1 MKERKILPLIPLRD
15 IIAFPHIVMP
25 LIVGREKSI
34 KALDIALMSDEKL
47 VFLPTQKNSRVNDP
61 RPEDIYQV
69 GTIAKI
75 KGHQKMP
82 NENRKIVVEGIKR
95 AKMLKLMNKSD
106 TFVAEVEILEEI
118 NEDNP
123 ENKQLAQEVVD
134 LFKRVSK
141 HMRISSEYVDILYNI
156 KDPGEV
162 CDVIAVQ
169 LTIPI
174 EKKQEILEEI
184 DITKRLKLIKSMLE
198 EEEANYT
205 SERKVRGRSRLR
217 GEAGG
222 ILGHGDVIQD
232 EWREEIDELERR
244 AEEKDLPERVKDVVI
259 KEIRKLKLMTPLAAE
274 ATVVRNYVDWLL
286 SLPWKERSEDKLDL
300 KEAQKVLDEDHWGL
314 EKVKERIIEFLA
326 VRKLAGPSKAPILCF
341 IGPPG
346 VGKTSLAR
354 SIARATDRKFVRLS
368 LGGVRD
374 EAEIRGHR
382 RTYIGALPG
391 RIIQMMRKAGT
402 KNPVFLLDE
411 VDKLCADFRGDPAAA
426 LLEVLDPEQ
435 NHSFLDHYID
445 IEFDLS
451 EVFFICTANI
461 TYTIPPA
468 LLDRMEV
475 IRIPGYT
482 EHEKYEI
489 ARRFLIPKQEK
500 NSGLK
505 EGTCEFSKDSLY
517 KIIREYTRE
526 AGVRNLERE
535 IGNVVRKIA
544 KKIVEQNI
552 DIESN
557 PKFKISSRDIIKFL
571 GPPKFKPSDIDK
583 KALVGI
589 TRGLAW
595 TEFGG
600 EVLMIEVSVIPGAGR
615 LTITGK
621 LGDVMQESVKA
632 AITYVRSRAK
642 DLGIDQ
648 DFYSKTDIHVHVP
661 EGAVPKDGP
670 SAGITI
676 ATAITSALTKIPVK
690 SEVAMTGEITLRGR
704 ILPIGGVK
712 EKLLA
717 AHRYG
722 IKNIILPKDNEK
734 DIQDIPKEILNQLNI
749 KYVEHM
755 DEVIE
760 YALDA
765 PIEKIWKGRFADD
778 MFAGRGSKEED
789 AEVHDTSHQTP
800 H

>member
-1 MKERKILPLIPLRD
+1 MPERKILPMIPLRD

-25 LIVGREKSI
+25 LIVGRPKSI
-34 KALDIALMSDEKL
+34 KALDEALISDEKL
-47 VFLPTQKNSRVNDP
+47 VFLPSQKNSRVNEP
-61 RPEDIYQV
+61 KEEDIYTI
-69 GTIAKI
+69 GTICRI
-75 KGHQKMP
+75 KGHQKIP
-82 NENRKIVVEGIKR
+82 NENRKIVVEGVQR
-95 AKMLKLMNKSD
+95 GKMVKFIDNGEYL
-106 TFVAEVEILEEI
+106 VAEVELIEEI
-118 NEDNP
+118 NTTS
-123 ENKQLAQEVVD
+123 QEAKIISKEIID
-134 LFKRVSK
+134 LFKSVSK
-141 HMRISSEYVDILYNI
+141 QMRISNEYIDVLYNI
-156 KDPGEV
+156 KNPGEV
-162 CDVIAVQ
+162 CDVIAAQ
-169 LTIPI
+169 LTIPL
-174 EKKQEILEEI
+174 EKKQAILEEI
-184 DITKRLKLIKSMLE
+184 DVVKRLKMVKSILE
-198 EEEANYT
+198 EEIQTLE
-205 SERKVRGRSRLR
+205 SERKSRARMRGR
-217 GEAGG
+217 GESSG
-222 ILGHGDVIQD
+222 IMGQGDFIQD
-232 EWREEIDELERR
+232 EWKEEIEELEKR
-244 AEEKDLPERVKDVVI
+244 AEEKDLPERVRDVVM

-286 SLPWKERSEDKLDL
+286 SLPWTERSEEKLDL
-300 KEAQKVLDEDHWGL
+300 KEAKKILDEDHWGL
-314 EKVKERIIEFLA
+314 EKVKERIIEYLA

-341 IGPPG
+341 VGPPG
-346 VGKTSLAR
+346 VGKTSLAK
-354 SIARATDRKFVRLS
+354 SIAKSTGRKFVRLS

-411 VDKLCADFRGDPAAA
+411 VDKLTSDFRGDPAAA

-445 IEFDLS
+445 IEYDLS
-451 EVFFICTANI
+451 EVFFICTANT

-489 ARRFLIPKQEK
+489 AKRFLVPKQAK
-500 NSGLK
+500 NAGLN
-505 EGTCEFSKDSLY
+505 EDTCEFTKDSLY

-535 IGNVVRKIA
+535 IGNVIRKVA

-552 DIESN
+552 DLKSN
-557 PKFKISSRDIIKFL
+557 PKFTINAKDIQKFL
-571 GPPKFKPSDIDK
+571 GPPKFKPSDIDTK
-583 KALVGI
+583 PLVGVA
-589 TRGLAW
+589 RGLAW

-600 EVLMIEVSVIPGAGR
+600 EVLMIEVSIVPGSGK

-632 AITYVRSRAK
+632 AISYVRSRTK
-642 DLGIDQ
+642 DLGIDPE
-648 DFYSKTDIHVHVP
+648 FYSKTDIHVHVP

-676 ATAITSALTKIPVK
+676 ATAIISALTKIPVRPDV
-690 SEVAMTGEITLRGR
+690 SMTGEITLRGR
-704 ILPIGGVK
+704 VLPIGGVK

-717 AHRYG
+717 AHRYK
-722 IKNIILPKDNEK
+722 INKVILPKENER
-734 DIQDIPKEILNQLNI
+734 DLEDVPKEILKQLHI
-749 KYVEHM
+749 KFVEHM

-760 YALDA
+760 FALDA
-765 PIEKIWKGRFADD
+765 PTEKIWKGRI
-778 MFAGRGSKEED
+778 GIEGEIS
-789 AEVHDTSHQTP
+789 TP

>member
-1 MKERKILPLIPLRD
+1 MPERKILPMIPLRD

-25 LIVGREKSI
+25 LIVGRPKSI
-34 KALDIALMSDEKL
+34 KALDEALISDEKL
-47 VFLPTQKNSRVNDP
+47 VFLPSQKNSRVNEP
-61 RPEDIYQV
+61 KEEDIYTI
-69 GTIAKI
+69 GTICRI
-75 KGHQKMP
+75 KGHQKIP
-82 NENRKIVVEGIKR
+82 NENRKIVVEGVQR
-95 AKMLKLMNKSD
+95 GKMVKFIDNGEYL
-106 TFVAEVEILEEI
+106 VAEVELIEEI
-118 NEDNP
+118 NTTS
-123 ENKQLAQEVVD
+123 QEAKIISKEIID
-134 LFKRVSK
+134 LFKSVSK
-141 HMRISSEYVDILYNI
+141 QMRISNEYIDVLYNI
-156 KDPGEV
+156 KNPGEV
-162 CDVIAVQ
+162 CDVIAAQ
-169 LTIPI
+169 LTIPL
-174 EKKQEILEEI
+174 EKKQAILEEI
-184 DITKRLKLIKSMLE
+184 DVVKRLKMVKSILE
-198 EEEANYT
+198 EEIQTLE
-205 SERKVRGRSRLR
+205 SERKSRARMRGR
-217 GEAGG
+217 GESSG
-222 ILGHGDVIQD
+222 IMGQGDFIQD
-232 EWREEIDELERR
+232 EWKEEIEELEKR
-244 AEEKDLPERVKDVVI
+244 AEEKDLPERVRDVVM

-286 SLPWKERSEDKLDL
+286 SLPWTERSEEKLDL
-300 KEAQKVLDEDHWGL
+300 KEAKKTLDEDHWGL
-314 EKVKERIIEFLA
+314 EKVKERIIEYLA

-341 IGPPG
+341 VGPPG
-346 VGKTSLAR
+346 VGKTSLAK
-354 SIARATDRKFVRLS
+354 SIAKSTGRKFVRLS

-411 VDKLCADFRGDPAAA
+411 VDKLTSDFRGDPAAA

-445 IEFDLS
+445 IEYDLS
-451 EVFFICTANI
+451 EVFFICTANT

-489 ARRFLIPKQEK
+489 AKRFLVPKQAK
-500 NSGLK
+500 NAGLN
-505 EGTCEFSKDSLY
+505 EDTCEFTKDSLY

-535 IGNVVRKIA
+535 IGNVIRKVA

-552 DIESN
+552 DLKSN
-557 PKFKISSRDIIKFL
+557 PKFTINAKDIQKFL
-571 GPPKFKPSDIDK
+571 GPPKFKPSDIDTK
-583 KALVGI
+583 PLVGVA
-589 TRGLAW
+589 RGLAW

-600 EVLMIEVSVIPGAGR
+600 EVLMIEVSIVPGSGK

-632 AITYVRSRAK
+632 AISYVRSRTK
-642 DLGIDQ
+642 DLGIDPE
-648 DFYSKTDIHVHVP
+648 FYSKTDIHVHVP

-676 ATAITSALTKIPVK
+676 ATAIISALTKIPVRPDV
-690 SEVAMTGEITLRGR
+690 SMTGEITLRGR
-704 ILPIGGVK
+704 VLPIGGVK

-717 AHRYG
+717 AHRYK
-722 IKNIILPKDNEK
+722 INKVILPKENER
-734 DIQDIPKEILNQLNI
+734 DLEDVPKEILKQLHI
-749 KYVEHM
+749 KFVEHM

-760 YALDA
+760 FALDA
-765 PIEKIWKGRFADD
+765 PTEKIWKGRI
-778 MFAGRGSKEED
+778 GIEGEIS
-789 AEVHDTSHQTP
+789 TP

>member
-1 MKERKILPLIPLRD
+1 MPERKILPMIPLRD

-25 LIVGREKSI
+25 LIVGRPKSI
-34 KALDIALMSDEKL
+34 KALDEALISDEKL
-47 VFLPTQKNSRVNDP
+47 VFLPSQKNSRVNEP
-61 RPEDIYQV
+61 KEEDIYTI
-69 GTIAKI
+69 GTICRI
-75 KGHQKMP
+75 KGHQKIP
-82 NENRKIVVEGIKR
+82 NENRKIVVEGVQR
-95 AKMLKLMNKSD
+95 GKMVKFIDNGEYL
-106 TFVAEVEILEEI
+106 VAEVELIEEI
-118 NEDNP
+118 NTTS
-123 ENKQLAQEVVD
+123 QEAKIISKEIID
-134 LFKRVSK
+134 LFKSVSK
-141 HMRISSEYVDILYNI
+141 QMRISNEYIDVLYNI
-156 KDPGEV
+156 KNPGEV
-162 CDVIAVQ
+162 CDVIAAQ
-169 LTIPI
+169 LTIPL
-174 EKKQEILEEI
+174 EKKQAILEEI
-184 DITKRLKLIKSMLE
+184 DVVKRLKMVKSILE
-198 EEEANYT
+198 EEIQTLE
-205 SERKVRGRSRLR
+205 SERKSRARMRGR
-217 GEAGG
+217 GESSG
-222 ILGHGDVIQD
+222 IMGQGDFIQD
-232 EWREEIDELERR
+232 EWKEEIEELEKR
-244 AEEKDLPERVKDVVI
+244 AEEKDLPERVRDVVM

-286 SLPWKERSEDKLDL
+286 SLPWTERSEEKLDL
-300 KEAQKVLDEDHWGL
+300 KEAKKILDEDHWGL
-314 EKVKERIIEFLA
+314 EKVKERIIEYLA

-341 IGPPG
+341 VGPPG
-346 VGKTSLAR
+346 VGKTSLAK
-354 SIARATDRKFVRLS
+354 SIAKSTGRKFVRLS

-411 VDKLCADFRGDPAAA
+411 VDKLTSDFRGDPAAA

-445 IEFDLS
+445 IEYDLS
-451 EVFFICTANI
+451 EVFFICTANT

-489 ARRFLIPKQEK
+489 AKRFLVPKQAK
-500 NSGLK
+500 NAGLN
-505 EGTCEFSKDSLY
+505 EDTCEFTKDSLY

-535 IGNVVRKIA
+535 IGNVIRKVA

-552 DIESN
+552 DLKSN
-557 PKFKISSRDIIKFL
+557 PKFTINAKDIQKFL
-571 GPPKFKPSDIDK
+571 GPPKFKPSDIDTK
-583 KALVGI
+583 PLVGVA
-589 TRGLAW
+589 RGLAW

-600 EVLMIEVSVIPGAGR
+600 EVLMIEVSIVPGSGK

-632 AITYVRSRAK
+632 AISYVRSRTK
-642 DLGIDQ
+642 DLGIDPE
-648 DFYSKTDIHVHVP
+648 FYSKTDIHVHVP

-676 ATAITSALTKIPVK
+676 ATAIISSLTKIPVRPDV
-690 SEVAMTGEITLRGR
+690 SMTGEITLRGR
-704 ILPIGGVK
+704 VLPIGGVK

-717 AHRYG
+717 AHRYK
-722 IKNIILPKDNEK
+722 INKVILPKENER
-734 DIQDIPKEILNQLNI
+734 DLEDVPKEILKQLHI
-749 KYVEHM
+749 KFVEHM

-760 YALDA
+760 FALDA
-765 PIEKIWKGRFADD
+765 PTEKIWKGRI
-778 MFAGRGSKEED
+778 GIEGEIS
-789 AEVHDTSHQTP
+789 TP

>member
-1 MKERKILPLIPLRD
+1 MPERKTLPMIPLRD

-25 LIVGREKSI
+25 LIVGRPKSI
-34 KALDIALMSDEKL
+34 KALDEALTSDDKL
-47 VFLPTQKNSRVNDP
+47 VFLPSQKNSRVNDP
-61 RPEDIYQV
+61 KEEDIYQV
-69 GTIAKI
+69 GTICRI
-75 KGHQKMP
+75 KGHQKIP
-82 NENRKIVVEGIKR
+82 NENRKIVVEGVQRGKIVKFIDNGEYL
-95 AKMLKLMNKSD
+95 A
-106 TFVAEVEILEEI
+106 AEVELIEEI
-118 NEDNP
+118 NTTS
-123 ENKQLAQEVVD
+123 QEAKILSKEIID
-134 LFKRVSK
+134 LFKSVSK
-141 HMRISSEYVDILYNI
+141 QMRISNEYIDVLYNI
-156 KDPGEV
+156 KNPGEV
-162 CDVIAVQ
+162 CDVIAAQ
-169 LTIPI
+169 LTIPL
-174 EKKQEILEEI
+174 EKKQAILEEV
-184 DITKRLKLIKSMLE
+184 DVVRRLKMVKSILE
-198 EEEANYT
+198 EEIQNLE
-205 SERKVRGRSRLR
+205 SERKSRVRARAR
-217 GEAGG
+217 GESSG
-222 ILGHGDVIQD
+222 IMGQGDFIQD
-232 EWREEIDELERR
+232 EWKEEIEELEKR
-244 AEEKDLPERVKDVVI
+244 AEEKDLPERVRDVVM

-286 SLPWKERSEDKLDL
+286 SLPWTERSEEKLDL
-300 KEAQKVLDEDHWGL
+300 KEAKKILDEDHWGL
-314 EKVKERIIEFLA
+314 EKVKERIIEYLA

-341 IGPPG
+341 VGPPG
-346 VGKTSLAR
+346 VGKTSLAK
-354 SIARATDRKFVRLS
+354 SIAKSTGRKFVRLS

-411 VDKLCADFRGDPAAA
+411 VDKLTSDFRGDPAAA

-445 IEFDLS
+445 IEYDLS
-451 EVFFICTANI
+451 EVFFICTANT

-489 ARRFLIPKQEK
+489 AKRFLVPKQAK
-500 NSGLK
+500 NAGLN
-505 EGTCEFSKDSLY
+505 EDTCDFTKDAIY

-535 IGNVVRKIA
+535 IGNVIRKVA

-552 DIESN
+552 DLKSN
-557 PKFKISSRDIIKFL
+557 PKFTINAKDVQKFL
-571 GPPKFKPSDIDK
+571 GPPKFKPSDIDTK
-583 KALVGI
+583 PLVGVA
-589 TRGLAW
+589 RGLAW

-600 EVLMIEVSVIPGAGR
+600 EVLMIEVSIVPGAGR

-632 AITYVRSRAK
+632 AISYVRSRTK
-642 DLGIDQ
+642 ELGIDPE
-648 DFYSKTDIHVHVP
+648 FYSKTDIHVHVP

-676 ATAITSALTKIPVK
+676 ATAIISSLTKIPVRPDV
-690 SEVAMTGEITLRGR
+690 SMTGEITLRGR
-704 ILPIGGVK
+704 VLPIGGVK

-717 AHRYG
+717 AHRYK
-722 IKNIILPKDNEK
+722 INKVILPKENER
-734 DIQDIPKEILNQLNI
+734 DLEDVPKEILKQLQI
-749 KYVEHM
+749 KFVEHM

-760 YALDA
+760 FALDA
-765 PIEKIWKGRFADD
+765 PPEKIWKGRI
-778 MFAGRGSKEED
+778 GIEE
-789 AEVHDTSHQTP
+789 EISTP

>member
-1 MKERKILPLIPLRD
+1 MPERKILPMIPLRD

-25 LIVGREKSI
+25 LIVGRPKSI
-34 KALDIALMSDEKL
+34 KALDEALISDEKL
-47 VFLPTQKNSRVNDP
+47 VFLPSQKNSRVNEP
-61 RPEDIYQV
+61 KEEDIYTI
-69 GTIAKI
+69 GTICRI
-75 KGHQKMP
+75 KGHQKIP
-82 NENRKIVVEGIKR
+82 NENRKIVVEGVQR
-95 AKMLKLMNKSD
+95 GKMVKFIDNGEYLA
-106 TFVAEVEILEEI
+106 AEVELIEEI
-118 NEDNP
+118 NTTS
-123 ENKQLAQEVVD
+123 QEAKIISKEIID
-134 LFKRVSK
+134 LFKSVSK
-141 HMRISSEYVDILYNI
+141 QMRISNEYIDVLYNI
-156 KDPGEV
+156 KNPGEV
-162 CDVIAVQ
+162 CDVIAAQ
-169 LTIPI
+169 LTIPL
-174 EKKQEILEEI
+174 EKKQAILEEI
-184 DITKRLKLIKSMLE
+184 DVVKRLKMVKSILE
-198 EEEANYT
+198 EEIQTLE
-205 SERKVRGRSRLR
+205 SERKSRARMRGR
-217 GEAGG
+217 GESSG
-222 ILGHGDVIQD
+222 IMGQGDFIQD
-232 EWREEIDELERR
+232 EWKEEIEELEKR
-244 AEEKDLPERVKDVVI
+244 AEEKDLPERVRDVVM

-286 SLPWKERSEDKLDL
+286 SLPWTERSEEKLDL
-300 KEAQKVLDEDHWGL
+300 KEAKKTLDEDHWGL
-314 EKVKERIIEFLA
+314 EKVKERIIEYLA

-341 IGPPG
+341 VGPPG
-346 VGKTSLAR
+346 VGKTSLAK
-354 SIARATDRKFVRLS
+354 SIAKSTGRKFVRLS

-411 VDKLCADFRGDPAAA
+411 VDKLTSDFRGDPAAA

-445 IEFDLS
+445 IEYDLS
-451 EVFFICTANI
+451 EVFFICTANT

-489 ARRFLIPKQEK
+489 AKRFLVPKQAK
-500 NSGLK
+500 NAGLN
-505 EGTCEFSKDSLY
+505 EDTCEFTKDSLY

-535 IGNVVRKIA
+535 IGNVIRKVA

-552 DIESN
+552 DLKSN
-557 PKFKISSRDIIKFL
+557 PKFTINAKDIQKFL
-571 GPPKFKPSDIDK
+571 GPPKFKPSDIDTK
-583 KALVGI
+583 PLVGVA
-589 TRGLAW
+589 RGLAW

-600 EVLMIEVSVIPGAGR
+600 EVLMIEVSIVPGSGK

-632 AITYVRSRAK
+632 AISYVRSRTK
-642 DLGIDQ
+642 DLGIDPE
-648 DFYSKTDIHVHVP
+648 FYSKTDIHVHVP

-676 ATAITSALTKIPVK
+676 ATAIISALTKIPVRPDV
-690 SEVAMTGEITLRGR
+690 SMTGEITLRGR
-704 ILPIGGVK
+704 VLPIGGVK

-717 AHRYG
+717 AHRYK
-722 IKNIILPKDNEK
+722 INKVILPKENER
-734 DIQDIPKEILNQLNI
+734 DLEDVPKEILKQLHI
-749 KYVEHM
+749 KFVEHM

-760 YALDA
+760 FALDA
-765 PIEKIWKGRFADD
+765 PTEKIWKGRI
-778 MFAGRGSKEED
+778 GIEGEIS
-789 AEVHDTSHQTP
+789 TP

>member
-1 MKERKILPLIPLRD
+1 MPERKTLPMIPLRD

-25 LIVGREKSI
+25 LIVGRPKSI
-34 KALDIALMSDEKL
+34 KALDEALTSDDKL
-47 VFLPTQKNSRVNDP
+47 VFLPSQKNSRVNDP
-61 RPEDIYQV
+61 KEEDIYQV
-69 GTIAKI
+69 GTICRI
-75 KGHQKMP
+75 KGHQKIP
-82 NENRKIVVEGIKR
+82 NENRKIVVEGVQRGKIVKFIDNGEYL
-95 AKMLKLMNKSD
+95 A
-106 TFVAEVEILEEI
+106 AEVELIEEI
-118 NEDNP
+118 NTTS
-123 ENKQLAQEVVD
+123 QEAKILSKEIID
-134 LFKRVSK
+134 LFKSVSK
-141 HMRISSEYVDILYNI
+141 QMRISNEYIDVLYNI
-156 KDPGEV
+156 KNPGEV
-162 CDVIAVQ
+162 CDVIAAQ
-169 LTIPI
+169 LTIPL
-174 EKKQEILEEI
+174 EKKQAILEEV
-184 DITKRLKLIKSMLE
+184 DVVKRLKMVKSILE
-198 EEEANYT
+198 EEIQNLE
-205 SERKVRGRSRLR
+205 SERKSRVRARAR
-217 GEAGG
+217 GESSG
-222 ILGHGDVIQD
+222 IMGQGDFIQD
-232 EWREEIDELERR
+232 EWKEEIEELERR
-244 AEEKDLPERVKDVVI
+244 AEEKDLPERVRDVVM

-286 SLPWKERSEDKLDL
+286 SLPWTERSEEKLDL
-300 KEAQKVLDEDHWGL
+300 KEAKKILDEDHWGL
-314 EKVKERIIEFLA
+314 EKVKDRIIEYLA

-341 IGPPG
+341 VGPPG
-346 VGKTSLAR
+346 VGKTSLAK
-354 SIARATDRKFVRLS
+354 SIAKSTGRKFVRLS

-411 VDKLCADFRGDPAAA
+411 IDKLTSDFRGDPAAA

-445 IEFDLS
+445 IEYDLS
-451 EVFFICTANI
+451 EVFFICTANT

-489 ARRFLIPKQEK
+489 AKRFLVPKQAK
-500 NSGLK
+500 NAGLN
-505 EGTCEFSKDSLY
+505 EDTCDFTKDALY

-535 IGNVVRKIA
+535 IGNVIRKVA

-552 DIESN
+552 DLKSN
-557 PKFKISSRDIIKFL
+557 PKFTINAKDVQKFL
-571 GPPKFKPSDIDK
+571 GSPKFKPSDIDTK
-583 KALVGI
+583 PLVGVA
-589 TRGLAW
+589 RGLAW

-600 EVLMIEVSVIPGAGR
+600 EVLMIEVSIVPGAGR

-632 AITYVRSRAK
+632 AISYVRSRTK
-642 DLGIDQ
+642 ELGIDPE
-648 DFYSKTDIHVHVP
+648 FYSKTDIHVHVP

-676 ATAITSALTKIPVK
+676 ATAIISYLTKIPVRPDV
-690 SEVAMTGEITLRGR
+690 SMTGEITLRGR
-704 ILPIGGVK
+704 VLPIGGVK

-717 AHRYG
+717 AHRYK
-722 IKNIILPKDNEK
+722 INKVILPKENER
-734 DIQDIPKEILNQLNI
+734 DLEDVPKEILKQLQI
-749 KYVEHM
+749 KFVEHM

-760 YALDA
+760 FALDA
-765 PIEKIWKGRFADD
+765 SPEKIWKGRI
-778 MFAGRGSKEED
+778 GVEE
-789 AEVHDTSHQTP
+789 EISTP

>member
-1 MKERKILPLIPLRD
+1 MPERKILPMIPLRD

-25 LIVGREKSI
+25 LIVGRPKSI
-34 KALDIALMSDEKL
+34 KALDEALISDEKL
-47 VFLPTQKNSRVNDP
+47 VFLPSQKNSRVNEP
-61 RPEDIYQV
+61 KEEDIYTI
-69 GTIAKI
+69 GTICRI
-75 KGHQKMP
+75 KGHQKIP
-82 NENRKIVVEGIKR
+82 NENRKIVVEGVQR
-95 AKMLKLMNKSD
+95 GKMVKFIDNGEYLA
-106 TFVAEVEILEEI
+106 AEVELIEEI
-118 NEDNP
+118 NTTS
-123 ENKQLAQEVVD
+123 QEAKIISKEIID
-134 LFKRVSK
+134 LFKSVSK
-141 HMRISSEYVDILYNI
+141 QMRISNEYIDVLYNI
-156 KDPGEV
+156 KNPGEV
-162 CDVIAVQ
+162 CDVIAAQ
-169 LTIPI
+169 LTIPL
-174 EKKQEILEEI
+174 EKKQAILEEI
-184 DITKRLKLIKSMLE
+184 DVVKRLKMVKSILE
-198 EEEANYT
+198 EEIQTLE
-205 SERKVRGRSRLR
+205 SERKSRARMRGR
-217 GEAGG
+217 GESSG
-222 ILGHGDVIQD
+222 IMGQGDFIQD
-232 EWREEIDELERR
+232 EWKEEIEELEKR
-244 AEEKDLPERVKDVVI
+244 AEEKDLPERVRDVVM

-286 SLPWKERSEDKLDL
+286 SLPWTERSEEKLDL
-300 KEAQKVLDEDHWGL
+300 KEAKKILDEDHWGL
-314 EKVKERIIEFLA
+314 EKVKERIIEYLA

-341 IGPPG
+341 VGPPG
-346 VGKTSLAR
+346 VGKTSLAK
-354 SIARATDRKFVRLS
+354 SIAKSTGRKFVRLS

-411 VDKLCADFRGDPAAA
+411 VDKLTSDFRGDPAAA

-445 IEFDLS
+445 IEYDLS
-451 EVFFICTANI
+451 EVFFICTANT

-489 ARRFLIPKQEK
+489 AKRFLVPKQAK
-500 NSGLK
+500 NAGLN
-505 EGTCEFSKDSLY
+505 EDTCEFTKDSLY

-535 IGNVVRKIA
+535 IGNVIRKVA

-552 DIESN
+552 DLKSN
-557 PKFKISSRDIIKFL
+557 PKFTINAKDIQKFL
-571 GPPKFKPSDIDK
+571 GPPKFKPSDIDTK
-583 KALVGI
+583 PLVGVA
-589 TRGLAW
+589 RGLAW

-600 EVLMIEVSVIPGAGR
+600 EVLMIEVSIVPGSGK

-632 AITYVRSRAK
+632 AISYVRSRTK
-642 DLGIDQ
+642 DLGIDPE
-648 DFYSKTDIHVHVP
+648 FYSKTDIHVHVP

-676 ATAITSALTKIPVK
+676 ATAIISALTKIPVRPDV
-690 SEVAMTGEITLRGR
+690 SMTGEITLRGR
-704 ILPIGGVK
+704 VLPIGGVK

-717 AHRYG
+717 AHRYK
-722 IKNIILPKDNEK
+722 INKVILPKENER
-734 DIQDIPKEILNQLNI
+734 DLEDVPKEILKQLHI
-749 KYVEHM
+749 KFVEHM

-760 YALDA
+760 FALDA
-765 PIEKIWKGRFADD
+765 PTEKIWKGRI
-778 MFAGRGSKEED
+778 GIEGEIS
-789 AEVHDTSHQTP
+789 TP

>member
-1 MKERKILPLIPLRD
+1 MPERKTLPMIPLRD

-25 LIVGREKSI
+25 LIVGRPKSI
-34 KALDIALMSDEKL
+34 KALDEALTSDDKL
-47 VFLPTQKNSRVNDP
+47 VFLPSQKNSRVNDP
-61 RPEDIYQV
+61 KEEDIYQV
-69 GTIAKI
+69 GTICRI
-75 KGHQKMP
+75 KGHQKIP
-82 NENRKIVVEGIKR
+82 NENRKIVVEGVQRGKIVKFIDNGEYL
-95 AKMLKLMNKSD
+95 A
-106 TFVAEVEILEEI
+106 AEVELIEEI
-118 NEDNP
+118 NTTS
-123 ENKQLAQEVVD
+123 QEAKILSKEIID
-134 LFKRVSK
+134 LFKSVSK
-141 HMRISSEYVDILYNI
+141 QMRISNEYIDVLYNI
-156 KDPGEV
+156 KNSGEV
-162 CDVIAVQ
+162 CDVIAAQ
-169 LTIPI
+169 LTIPL
-174 EKKQEILEEI
+174 EKKQAILEEV
-184 DITKRLKLIKSMLE
+184 DVVKRLKMVKSILE
-198 EEEANYT
+198 EEIQNLE
-205 SERKVRGRSRLR
+205 SERKSRVRARAR
-217 GEAGG
+217 GESSG
-222 ILGHGDVIQD
+222 IMGQGDFIQD
-232 EWREEIDELERR
+232 EWKEEIEELEKR
-244 AEEKDLPERVKDVVI
+244 AEEKDLPERVRDVVM

-286 SLPWKERSEDKLDL
+286 SLPWTERSEEKLDL
-300 KEAQKVLDEDHWGL
+300 KEAKKILDEDHWGL
-314 EKVKERIIEFLA
+314 EKVKERIIEYLA

-341 IGPPG
+341 VGPPG
-346 VGKTSLAR
+346 VGKTSLAK
-354 SIARATDRKFVRLS
+354 SIAKSTGRKFVRLS

-411 VDKLCADFRGDPAAA
+411 IDKLTSDFRGDPAAA

-445 IEFDLS
+445 IEYDLS
-451 EVFFICTANI
+451 EVFFICTANT

-489 ARRFLIPKQEK
+489 AKRFLVPKQAK
-500 NSGLK
+500 NAGLN
-505 EGTCEFSKDSLY
+505 EDTCDFTKDALY

-535 IGNVVRKIA
+535 IGNVIRKVA

-552 DIESN
+552 DLKSN
-557 PKFKISSRDIIKFL
+557 PKFTINAKDVQKFL
-571 GPPKFKPSDIDK
+571 GPPKFKPSDIDIK
-583 KALVGI
+583 PLVGVA
-589 TRGLAW
+589 RGLAW

-600 EVLMIEVSVIPGAGR
+600 EVLMIEVSIVPGAGR

-632 AITYVRSRAK
+632 AISYVRSRTK
-642 DLGIDQ
+642 ELGIDPE
-648 DFYSKTDIHVHVP
+648 FYSKTDIHVHVP

-676 ATAITSALTKIPVK
+676 ATAIISSLTKIPVRPDV
-690 SEVAMTGEITLRGR
+690 SMTGEITLRGR
-704 ILPIGGVK
+704 VLPIGGVK

-717 AHRYG
+717 AHRYK
-722 IKNIILPKDNEK
+722 INKVILPKENER
-734 DIQDIPKEILNQLNI
+734 DLEDVPKEILKQLQI
-749 KYVEHM
+749 KFVEHM

-760 YALDA
+760 FALDA
-765 PIEKIWKGRFADD
+765 PREKIWKGRI
-778 MFAGRGSKEED
+778 GIEE
-789 AEVHDTSHQTP
+789 EISTP

>member
-1 MKERKILPLIPLRD
+1 MGEIKELPMIPLRD

-25 LIVGREKSI
+25 LIVGRAKSI
-34 KALDIALMSDEKL
+34 KALDTALSSPDKL
-47 VFLPTQKNSRVNDP
+47 IFLPTQKNSKINDP
-61 RPEDIYQV
+61 QIEDIYEV
-69 GTIAKI
+69 GTISKI
-75 KGHQKMP
+75 KGHQKIP
-82 NENRKIVVEGIKR
+82 NDNRKIVVEGIKR
-95 AKMLKLMNKSD
+95 AKIVKVKSSSD
-106 TFVAEVEILEEI
+106 FFLVEVEELEEK
-118 NEDNP
+118 NKNHP
-123 ENKQLAQEVVD
+123 ENKELMSD
-134 LFKRVSK
+134 IINLFRKVAKHVQVSFDYMNVFSK
-141 HMRISSEYVDILYNI
+141 I
-156 KDPGEV
+156 KDPGEL
-162 CDVIAVQ
+162 CDIITAQ
-169 LTIPI
+169 LNIPI
-174 EKKQEILEEI
+174 EKKQKILEEI
-184 DITKRLKLIKSMLE
+184 DVHKRLISVKKVLE
-198 EEEANYT
+198 EEL
-205 SERKVRGRSRLR
+205 SELETERRARGRSRHR
-217 GEAGG
+217 GEASG
-222 ILGHGDVIQD
+222 IMGQGDFVQD
-232 EWREEIDELERR
+232 EWKEEIEELERR
-244 AEEKDLPERVKDVVI
+244 AEEKDLPDKVREVVM

-300 KEAQKVLDEDHWGL
+300 KEAKRILDEDHWGL
-314 EKVKERIIEFLA
+314 EKPKERILEFLA

-341 IGPPG
+341 VGPPG

-354 SIARATDRKFVRLS
+354 SIARSTGRKFVRLS

-411 VDKLCADFRGDPAAA
+411 VDKLCSDFRGDPAAA

-451 EVFFICTANI
+451 EVFFICTANT

-475 IRIPGYT
+475 IHIPGYT

-489 ARRFLIPKQEK
+489 ARRFLIPKQSK
-500 NSGLK
+500 NAGLK
-505 EGTCEFSKDSLY
+505 EDTCDFTKDAVY

-535 IGNVVRKIA
+535 IGNVVRKVA
-544 KKIVEQNI
+544 RKIVEQDI

-557 PKFKISSRDIIKFL
+557 PKFKITARDIIKYL
-571 GPPKFKPSDIDK
+571 GTPKYKPSDIDK
-583 KALVGI
+583 KPIVGVA
-589 TRGLAW
+589 RGLAW

-600 EVLMIEVSVIPGAGR
+600 DVLMIEVSLVPGSGR

-632 AITYVRSRAK
+632 AITYVRSKAK
-642 DLGIDQ
+642 DLGIDPE
-648 DFYSKTDIHVHVP
+648 FYSKSDIHVHVP

-676 ATAITSALTKIPVK
+676 ATAIISALTKIPAK
-690 SEVAMTGEITLRGR
+690 PNVAMTGEITLRGR
-704 ILPIGGVK
+704 VLPIGGVK

-717 AHRYG
+717 AHRYK
-722 IKNIILPKDNEK
+722 IYNIIMPKGNEK
-734 DIQDIPKEILNQLNI
+734 DLQDVPGEVMKQMNI
-749 KYVEHM
+749 RLVEHM

-760 YALDA
+760 LALDA
-765 PIEKIWKGRFADD
+765 EPERIWKGKYEE
-778 MFAGRGSKEED
+778 GGERGGGEE
-789 AEVHDTSHQTP
+789 ETQTP
-800 H
+800 QAETTH